1 MVESVDLND
10 LELDGI
16 EDASEP
22 SAVAAGQ
29 YIIRVGQ
36 AEFRN
41 SKAGNPMLQ
50 LICELP
56 DEPSAAGIFHFV
68 MMPTRTMESDQKTR
82 RKLELKRLLHAF
94 SVPYTAAGFDPGA
107 LIGQECEMYVSVEQ
121 DDNGVDRNRL
131 TPPPVPEGAKA
142 PKGDAIPFE

>member
-1 MVESVDLND
+1 MESVDLSA

-16 EDASEP
+16 EDTVEP
-22 SAVAAGQ
+22 CAVAAGQ
-29 YIIRVGQ
+29 YLIRVGQ
-36 AEFRN
+36 SEFRN
-41 SKAGNPMLQ
+41 SKKGNPMRQ

-68 MMPTRTMESDQKTR
+68 MMPTKEMDTDQKTR

-94 SVPYTAAGFDPGA
+94 NVPYTAQGFDAGA

-121 DDNGVDRNRL
+121 DDNGIDRNRL

-142 PKGDAIPFE
+142 PKGDAIPFN